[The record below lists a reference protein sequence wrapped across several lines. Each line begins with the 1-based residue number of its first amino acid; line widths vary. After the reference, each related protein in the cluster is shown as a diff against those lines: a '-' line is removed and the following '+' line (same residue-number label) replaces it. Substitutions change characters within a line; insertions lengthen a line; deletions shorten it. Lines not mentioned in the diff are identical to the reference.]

1 MEEQSQIIQEEIN
14 VVGEEIDV
22 EYTTRLDYIS
32 AAFYSISSVEGIDL
46 LMISK
51 EDAKKIKRIL
61 KKSVRIIDSCI
72 SEMYDE
78 LFEEDEE

>member
-1 MEEQSQIIQEEIN
+1 MEEQSPVIQEEVN
-14 VVGEEIDV
+14 EVGEEIDL
-22 EYTTRLDYIS
+22 EYTTRVDYIS
-32 AAFYSISSVEGIDL
+32 AAFYSISAVEGIDL
-46 LMISK
+46 LMMSK
-51 EDAKKIKRIL
+51 QDAKKIKRIL

>member
-1 MEEQSQIIQEEIN
+1 MEEQSQVIQEEVNEIS
-14 VVGEEIDV
+14 EEIDV
-22 EYTTRLDYIS
+22 EYTTRVDYIS
-32 AAFYSISSVEGIDL
+32 AAFYSISAVEGIDL
-46 LMISK
+46 LMMSK

>member
-1 MEEQSQIIQEEIN
+1 MEEKIVTQEEVN
-14 VVGEEIDV
+14 ELDEIEV
-22 EYTTRLDYIS
+22 EYTTRIDYIS

-46 LMISK
+46 LMMSK

-61 KKSVRIIDSCI
+61 KKSIRIIDSCL

-78 LFEEDEE
+78 LFEEDKDEE

>member
-1 MEEQSQIIQEEIN
+1 MEEQKPIIQEEISEI
-14 VVGEEIDV
+14 EEGIDI

-46 LMISK
+46 LMMSK